1 MDTATTPTALKQRID
16 NLRAEQPTLR
26 ARDAALE
33 LGISEAEYVAASC
46 GSGARRLAG
55 PWPALVRGLP
65 ALGTVMA
72 LTRNDHAVHEKVGRY
87 DRISAG
93 GDHGLVLNHDI
104 DLRIFFSHWHAGFAV
119 SETTSHGPRHSLQ
132 FFDGSG
138 TAVHKIYL
146 RPESDLAAYETLI
159 AAHLSDDQSTGQR
172 VTARPAAKADR
183 PDSEIDV
190 AALRGGWDALED
202 VHDFFALLRNSG
214 AGRAQ
219 AFRLAGPAYAAPV
232 PVDSFRRAIEAAAQ
246 SGLSIMVF
254 VGNPGVIQIHTGPI
268 ETVKEVGPWFNILDP
283 GFNLHLRAGDIDRA
297 WVVRKP
303 TRDGVITSLEVFDA
317 GGEAIAYMFGERKPG
332 QPELE
337 DWRTL
342 VAGLEAAVA

>member
-1 MDTATTPTALKQRID
+1 MDTAATPTALKQRID
-16 NLRAEQPTLR
+16 RLRVEQPTLR

-46 GSGARRLAG
+46 GFGARRLAG
-55 PWPALVRGLP
+55 PWPALVQGLP
-65 ALGTVMA
+65 PLGTVMA

-87 DRISAG
+87 DKISVG

-119 SETTSHGPRHSLQ
+119 SETTSHGLRHSLQ

-138 TAVHKIYL
+138 SAVHKIYL
-146 RPESDLAAYETLI
+146 RPESDLVTYEALI
-159 AAHLSDDQSTGQR
+159 AAHLSDDQSAGQR
-172 VTARPAAKADR
+172 VAAKPAAKADR
-183 PDSEIDV
+183 ADSEIDV

-202 VHDFFALLRNSG
+202 VHDFFTLLRSSG
-214 AGRAQ
+214 TSRVQ
-219 AFRLAGPAYAAPV
+219 AFRLAGPAYAVPV
-232 PVDSFRRAIEAAAQ
+232 PAGSFRRAIEGAAQ
-246 SGLSIMVF
+246 RGLPIMVF
-254 VGNPGVIQIHTGPI
+254 VGNPGMVQIHSGSI

-283 GFNLHLRAGDIDRA
+283 GFNLHLRVDGIDQA

-303 TRDGVITSLEVFDA
+303 TRDGIVTSLEVFDA
-317 GGEAIAYMFGERKPG
+317 SGEAIAYMFGERKPG
-332 QPELE
+332 KPELE
-337 DWRTL
+337 GWRML